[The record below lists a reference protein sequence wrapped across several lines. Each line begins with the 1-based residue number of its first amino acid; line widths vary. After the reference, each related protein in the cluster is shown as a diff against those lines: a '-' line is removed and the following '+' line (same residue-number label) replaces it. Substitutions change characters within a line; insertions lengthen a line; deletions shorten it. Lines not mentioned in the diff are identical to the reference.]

1 MTEPNHEYEAKKGD
15 LVTLKSE
22 YAIVIEVDEDIYDAK
37 IELLDQE
44 KQVWVKQSELELIRR

>member
-1 MTEPNHEYEAKKGD
+1 MSEPNYEYEAKKGD
-15 LVTLKSE
+15 LVSYEGE

-44 KQVWVKQSELELIRR
+44 KRVWVKQSQLELIRR

>member
-1 MTEPNHEYEAKKGD
+1 MDEPNYEYEAKKGD
-15 LVTLKSE
+15 LVTLKGE

>member
-1 MTEPNHEYEAKKGD
+1 MSEPNYEYEAKKGD
-15 LVTLKSE
+15 LVSFEDE

-44 KQVWVKQSELELIRR
+44 KKVWVKQSELELIRR